1 MGGIRQVIAKN
12 GDDGK
17 ESIRDRTVELS
28 RDWWL
33 GDEDDWICER
43 ECLGAESDPHRQHR
57 SRKPNQTQPI
67 SKYHGVSLALLSPN
81 AQYADRRSV
90 NDLGFNVQRGSI
102 TTDSTSWR
110 QLSACRC
117 RRKRYP
123 AGRRGSFA
131 EELGG
136 VVKLKNRYRLTKFII
151 KKTF

>member
-1 MGGIRQVIAKN
+1 MNGRVAHVDANSVLHTASAKAAVAGEIDQPLVRGHQPQITAAPGMGGIRQVIAKN

-17 ESIRDRTVELS
+17 ESVRDRTVELS

-81 AQYADRRSV
+81 AQ
-90 NDLGFNVQRGSI
+90 
-102 TTDSTSWR
+102 
-110 QLSACRC
+110 
-117 RRKRYP
+117 
-123 AGRRGSFA
+123 
-131 EELGG
+131 
-136 VVKLKNRYRLTKFII
+136 
-151 KKTF
+151 